1 VYLWA
6 TTPVLISV
14 LTFVTFVLLG
24 NTLTAAKA
32 RSLFIPAVL
41 RIRDILLRIPA
52 CY

>member
-32 RSLFIPAVL
+32 RDPPFYSSSVADP
-41 RIRDILLRIPA
+41 
-52 CY
+52 